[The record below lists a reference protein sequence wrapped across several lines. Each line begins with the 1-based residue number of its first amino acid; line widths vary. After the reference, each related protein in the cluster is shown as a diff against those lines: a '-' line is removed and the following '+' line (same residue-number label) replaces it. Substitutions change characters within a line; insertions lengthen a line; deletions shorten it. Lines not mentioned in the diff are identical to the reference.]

1 MVATFDVWHLV
12 GRAPA
17 LLASVATIAEA
28 RRLFNGRA
36 AAVIVSGGVVLD
48 ARAARE
54 SVERELIAA
63 ATAGAMT
70 TTTRTA
76 PTPAAPVR
84 RAPAAPVTRPTPA
97 PYLSSKPATYAPSAL
112 SPAPI
117 APQPDQVSDL
127 RARVDQ
133 LSAELSNAIAR
144 AEESEAGD
152 SRRLATLLAIAEELG
167 LSEGAGSDEILAA
180 VRRVLRKA
188 RRAETDRKL
197 QVTRASAPR
206 ESAPAFAPL
215 LPVAFYDA
223 LRSFGARG
231 GAR

>member
-1 MVATFDVWHLV
+1 MQPVA
-12 GRAPA
+12 A
-17 LLASVATIAEA
+17 
-28 RRLFNGRA
+28 
-36 AAVIVSGGVVLD
+36 
-48 ARAARE
+48 
-54 SVERELIAA
+54 
-63 ATAGAMT
+63 
-70 TTTRTA
+70 
-76 PTPAAPVR
+76 
-84 RAPAAPVTRPTPA
+84 
-97 PYLSSKPATYAPSAL
+97 
-112 SPAPI
+112 
-117 APQPDQVSDL
+117 QPDQVSDL

-133 LSAELSNAIAR
+133 LAAELSNAIAR

-152 SRRLATLLAIAEELG
+152 SRRLTVLLAIAEELG

-197 QVTRASAPR
+197 QVTRARAPR

-215 LPVAFYDA
+215 LPSSFYDA